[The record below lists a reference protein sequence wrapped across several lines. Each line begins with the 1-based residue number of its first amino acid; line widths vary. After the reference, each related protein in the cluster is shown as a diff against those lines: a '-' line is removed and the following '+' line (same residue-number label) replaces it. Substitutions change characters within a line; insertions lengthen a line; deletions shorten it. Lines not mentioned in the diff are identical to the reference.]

1 MKKTSII
8 NVITVALSA
17 IAFSLVNS
25 TSANAHAG
33 AELYGKVAK
42 PNGYGNVFIRIPHA
56 DKEKSTVKVEV
67 QIPTGVTAVKPQQV
81 SGWSESSVM
90 DLEGK
95 NVTSVVWSNGNLPD
109 TSFADFGISLKWPN
123 TPGEKVYFKVI
134 QTLNDG
140 SLISWVEIP
149 TAGVDSHSLS
159 KPAPSVT
166 LEDIAKIDNSK
177 SKMIHGDLLVTHD
190 MKKKKFEFLVDL
202 PSTYRNKTVSLN
214 IGDKKIKSIKLDKY
228 GDAYAIIS
236 INSNIMVMSDS
247 IFKVTLNNKELLSY
261 SMADNA
267 DDHDHKHNDGMSM
280 DSKPAHS

>member
-17 IAFSLVNS
+17 IAFSIVNS

-56 DKEKSTVKVEV
+56 EKDKSTVKVEV
-67 QIPTGVTAVKPQQV
+67 QIPSGVTSVKPQQV
-81 SGWSESSVM
+81 SGWTESRVL
-90 DLEGK
+90 DTDGK
-95 NVTSVVWSNGNLPD
+95 TVTSLIWSNGNLPD
-109 TSFADFGISLKWPN
+109 TSFADFGSSLKWPN
-123 TPGEKVYFKVI
+123 TPGAKVYFKVI

-149 TAGVDSHSLS
+149 ALGVDSHSLP

-166 LEDIAKIDNSK
+166 LEDVSK
-177 SKMIHGDLLVTHD
+177 AEHDKTKVIHGDLLVTHD
-190 MKKKKFEFLVDL
+190 MKKNKLEFLVDL

-214 IGDKKIKSIKLDKY
+214 IGDKKLKSVKLDRS

-236 INSNIMVMSDS
+236 INNNIMVMSDS

-267 DDHDHKHNDGMSM
+267 DDHGHGMSM